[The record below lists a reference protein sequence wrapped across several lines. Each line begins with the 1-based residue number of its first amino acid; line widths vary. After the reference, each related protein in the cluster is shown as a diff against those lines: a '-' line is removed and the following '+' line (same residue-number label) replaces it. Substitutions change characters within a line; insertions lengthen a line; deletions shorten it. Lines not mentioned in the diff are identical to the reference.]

1 MRRSNYNQNLA
12 LVLLLVVLSL
22 LLPLPP
28 CHAIEAKWTPADG
41 GGEAGNG
48 GDGGDG
54 ADGGGTGGPLPLSQN
69 QRDQLLSLEDAIV
82 NSPNPQDTLIKIAEG
97 NDMSPREL
105 VDLLERNRADMEAAG
120 VVQPRGGGPGGGGMR
135 VGGNTLP
142 RRILG
147 LVLSLLSA
155 LGKAARSHPQ
165 TFAIL
170 LSCMM
175 LSLYATVQAPRTGI
189 VMSTGPNALLLSGG
203 HSTFFVPPAKYVT
216 RYMESTKFCSA
227 ESSISKRISG
237 RAGSLSR
244 LLVEELSGEEDG
256 QRRDMLDGTV
266 FVKAG
271 GRKSS
276 FGLAVVARRTVD
288 VSSLVPELGDDAGAG
303 RTGRIREGGDVND
316 QDDDEEDD
324 NVNEDDEVD
333 ERTILLQEATDAT
346 FDAALTVLSSRRFT
360 EFASVDDTDQL
371 VRFQST
377 PSSSGDGGSRRAGGG
392 VGGGAV
398 LVVKSMGDFG
408 RYGLQPLRV
417 AHQEESTDSASVIY
431 YTVKGGHF
439 DGEIRLAVGIND
451 GLDDDEGEGDEDD
464 DRAPSIV
471 ITVNL
476 VVPKKGRK
484 VGKKYAERIVSTIA
498 DSMATSVTTQ
508 AKQSLARR
516 NISSRYRGRVSTG
529 ASERRQIRF
538 DNERKMEEMAEDRR
552 RRWQRRN
559 PDAGRY
565 RPSGDRMRSP
575 NNC

>member
-1 MRRSNYNQNLA
+1 MRRSSCNPNLA
-12 LVLLLVVLSL
+12 VVVL
-22 LLPLPP
+22 LLPLLLLLPVP
-28 CHAIEAKWTPADG
+28 SCHAIEAKWTPADDG
-41 GGEAGNG
+41 SGSANGEATT
-48 GDGGDG
+48 
-54 ADGGGTGGPLPLSQN
+54 GTGGGPLPLSQN
-69 QRDQLLSLEDAIV
+69 QRDQLLTLEDAIV

-97 NDMSPREL
+97 NGMSPREL
-105 VDLLERNRADMEAAG
+105 VDLLERNRSDMEAAG
-120 VVQPRGGGPGGGGMR
+120 VVRPRGAGGGGAAMKA
-135 VGGNTLP
+135 GGNTVP
-142 RRILG
+142 RRLLG
-147 LVLSLLSA
+147 LLLSLLST
-155 LGKAARSHPQ
+155 LGRIAKSHPQ
-165 TFAIL
+165 TFAIV
-170 LSCMM
+170 LSCTM
-175 LSLYATVQAPRTGI
+175 LSLYGTIQAPRTGI

-203 HSTFFVPPAKYVT
+203 HSTVLAPPPGYVAGF
-216 RYMESTKFCSA
+216 MESTKFRNA
-227 ESSISKRISG
+227 RSSVSERISG

-244 LLVEELSGEEDG
+244 LLVEELAGGDDG
-256 QRRDMLDGTV
+256 GGPKRDMLDGTV
-266 FVKAG
+266 FVKKAG

-276 FGLAVVARRTVD
+276 FGMAVVARRTVD
-288 VSSLVPELGDDAGAG
+288 VASLVPELGGDDDDDY
-303 RTGRIREGGDVND
+303 REG
-316 QDDDEEDD
+316 DD
-324 NVNEDDEVD
+324 NVNGDDVVD
-333 ERTILLQEATDAT
+333 ERTVLLQEATDAA

-360 EFASVDDTDQL
+360 EFASGDDDDADQL

-377 PSSSGDGGSRRAGGG
+377 PSSSGGGGGGESRRSRGGGGG
-392 VGGGAV
+392 VGDGAV

-439 DGEIRLAVGIND
+439 DGEIRVAVGIING
-451 GLDDDEGEGDEDD
+451 GLDDEGDGDD
-464 DRAPSIV
+464 GGAPSIV

-476 VVPKKGRK
+476 VVPKKGRR

-498 DSMATSVTTQ
+498 DSMVTSVTTQ

-516 NISSRYRGRVSTG
+516 SISSRYRGRVSTG